1 VRTKAGVPVW
11 RYRYFGEW
19 PNLELYPGS
28 GAYHGAD
35 LHMIF
40 GGAEDVTGL
49 PNTQEQIRTM
59 EYMMR
64 AWASFVNDP
73 AQGLTDVMN
82 WPVYDP
88 KGNMLV
94 RLGYKRNAR
103 ASFVSPNEFD
113 NACPSNGSVAEAQGA
128 F

>member
-11 RYRYFGEW
+11 RYRYLSEW

-28 GAYHGAD
+28 GPYHDAN

-49 PNTQEQIRTM
+49 PNTQGQIRTM

-73 AQGLTDVMN
+73 TQGLTDVMN
-82 WPVYDP
+82 WPGYDP
-88 KGNMLV
+88 KGNVLV
-94 RLGYKRNAR
+94 RLGYEKNAR
-103 ASFVSPNEFD
+103 ASFVSPNAFD
-113 NACPSNGSVAEAQGA
+113 NACQSNGSAAEAQGA